1 MRHVILG
8 SFLLAQLVLV
18 LVLAGCGGAFD
29 DQGLRGL
36 NPQRGDFTS
45 ALSREYKAFAL
56 FEADEMD
63 DLRDAQRFRDKAI
76 QAARGEAIAPERVGD
91 WRIPADYAGEL
102 EAARR
107 RLVAVFDRGARA
119 HLPELAARA
128 QARLGCWLE
137 QREEDWQ
144 TAHIADCR
152 HGFMTELFEIED
164 ALGGLSAST
173 ASALSPAALTP
184 AALDEDGLGSP
195 FKARR
200 SRAFTVFFEFD
211 SAALTPESEQAMDA
225 IAASAKDGGPLH
237 VIVDGHADRAGA
249 APYNVDLSHRRADA
263 VRRGLVARGL
273 ARERLAVNAF
283 GESRP
288 RVLTPDGLREP
299 RNRRVEVV
307 IGPSQ
312 AL

>member
-8 SFLLAQLVLV
+8 SFLLTQLVLV
-18 LVLAGCGGAFD
+18 LLLAGCGGAFD
-29 DQGLRGL
+29 DQGLRAL

-56 FEADEMD
+56 FEADEMND
-63 DLRDAQRFRDKAI
+63 RHAAQRFRDKAI

-91 WRIPADYAGEL
+91 WRIPADYVGEI

-107 RLVAVFDRGARA
+107 RLVAAFDRGARA
-119 HLPELAARA
+119 HLPALAARA

-144 TAHIADCR
+144 TAHIAACR
-152 HGFMTELFEIED
+152 HGFMTALFEIED
-164 ALGGLSAST
+164 ALGGPSAST
-173 ASALSPAALTP
+173 ASALSP

-211 SAALTPESEQAMDA
+211 SAALTAESEQAMDA
-225 IAASAKDGGPLH
+225 IAASAKAGGPLH

-249 APYNVDLSHRRADA
+249 APYNMDLSRRRADA
-263 VRRGLVARGL
+263 VTRGLVARGL
-273 ARERLAVNAF
+273 SRERLAYHAF
-283 GESRP
+283 GESRL

>member
-1 MRHVILG
+1 MRYVILG

-18 LVLAGCGGAFD
+18 LVLAGCGRAFD
-29 DQGLRGL
+29 DQGLRAL
-36 NPQRGDFTS
+36 NLQRGDFTS
-45 ALSREYKAFAL
+45 ALSREYQAFAL
-56 FEADEMD
+56 FEAEEMA
-63 DLRDAQRFRDKAI
+63 DLRDAARFRDKAI
-76 QAARGEAIAPERVGD
+76 QAARGEAVPPERVGD

-102 EAARR
+102 KAARR
-107 RLVAVFDRGARA
+107 RLVAAFDKGARA

-128 QARLGCWLE
+128 QARLDCWLE

-144 TAHIADCR
+144 TAHIAACR
-152 HGFMTELFEIED
+152 HGFMTALFEIEG
-164 ALGGLSAST
+164 AFGGSPASASV
-173 ASALSPAALTP
+173 LSPAILTP
-184 AALDEDGLGSP
+184 AALDGDQLGSP
-195 FKARR
+195 FKVRGP
-200 SRAFTVFFEFD
+200 RAVIVFFEFD

-225 IAASAKDGGPLH
+225 IAASAKAGGPHH

-249 APYNVDLSHRRADA
+249 APYNVDLSRRRADA
-263 VRRGLVARGL
+263 VTRGLVARGL
-273 ARERLAVNAF
+273 SHERLAVHAF

-307 IGPSQ
+307 IGPGP